1 MKSLIQKRIIA
12 LKLFLNP
19 IKQGGYIMMKQGIA
33 PHESIEL
40 HEILT
45 FKNVCLTKSIAMS
58 KLISDN
64 ELKSILEQDIS
75 TTQQHIRELT
85 DLMRQSVLL
94 DNVEQNVTTS

>member
-1 MKSLIQKRIIA
+1 
-12 LKLFLNP
+12 
-19 IKQGGYIMMKQGIA
+19 MMKQGIA

>member
-1 MKSLIQKRIIA
+1 
-12 LKLFLNP
+12 
-19 IKQGGYIMMKQGIA
+19 
-33 PHESIEL
+33 
-40 HEILT
+40 
-45 FKNVCLTKSIAMS
+45 MS

-94 DNVEQNVTTS
+94 NNVEQNVTTS

>member
-1 MKSLIQKRIIA
+1 
-12 LKLFLNP
+12 
-19 IKQGGYIMMKQGIA
+19 MMKQGIA

-94 DNVEQNVTTS
+94 NNVEQNVTTS